1 MTSINKLGR
10 LVAAGA
16 LVAASSVVM
25 ATPVEFSISSTE
37 LTTGSG
43 YGIETSVVEGSSAT
57 LLDVRFTNSFA
68 SQLFSLDAITPSLT
82 FDLGTVAL
90 REQNTGGGNAGKI
103 TSAETDDLGVAWTF
117 TFTNPLGATEAV
129 TATTTASTGPIGDA
143 PVDYQLVWAPMTVNF
158 GLGGQFSIALNALSF
173 TDSSELAQTQTA
185 TVTLLTATTAAAV
198 QAIPEPGSMALLG
211 LGLLGLGLTR
221 RKHSA

>member
-10 LVAAGA
+10 LVAAAA
-16 LVAASSVVM
+16 LVTASSVAM
-25 ATPVEFSISSTE
+25 ATPVEFSISSAE

-57 LLDVRFTNSFA
+57 LLDVRFTSSFA

-173 TDSSELAQTQTA
+173 TDSSALAQTQTA
-185 TVTLLTATTAAAV
+185 TITLLTAATDARTV
-198 QAIPEPGSMALLG
+198 PEPGSMALLG